1 MLNPKKLALLEA
13 ILFTSTEPVSL
24 ELLEKKLRIRGQTI
38 QVMIE
43 ILKQKYSKEES
54 GVELSVMGGYRL
66 TVKNEFMENVSDLTP
81 HADMSRGL
89 LRALAIIAYHQPISQ
104 SDIVKVIGNRTYD
117 YVKDLEKK
125 GLVKCERKSRTKM
138 LSITPHFEEYFGKK
152 GEDMKK
158 LLAEMKEEEQIKK
171 QGEE

>member
-1 MLNPKKLALLEA
+1 M
-13 ILFTSTEPVSL
+13 
-24 ELLEKKLRIRGQTI
+24 
-38 QVMIE
+38 
-43 ILKQKYSKEES
+43 
-54 GVELSVMGGYRL
+54 
-66 TVKNEFMENVSDLTP
+66 
-81 HADMSRGL
+81 